1 MAQPLRQLTIQA
13 PAFFGVNTQDSPV
26 GIDPN
31 FATVAE
37 NAVIDKQG
45 RIASRKGL
53 SSLTNDATKTVNT
66 IFETV
71 SVSGATQVFATG
83 DNKIY
88 KGESLTEVTLPTGY
102 TITDNNWKIVSLQ
115 SNTYFYQRGHNPLV
129 YTTGNVLVD
138 ITVGD
143 GGSIV
148 GDTTAPQANEVLSAF
163 GRLWAA
169 DTSTN
174 KTTIFFS
181 DTLRGHDANSWT
193 PQDGTGTD
201 DDGNTIDANLAGS
214 LDISL
219 NLPNGTDEIVALH
232 AHNGFLIIFC
242 KKNILIYGNP
252 ESPTS
257 LQLTDT
263 IEGVGCIARDSV
275 QNIGT
280 DVLFLSDTGVRSLGR
295 TIQEKSL
302 PMRDVSK
309 NIRNDLVRAVG
320 QETQPI
326 KSAYSPDEAFYLL
339 TFPTNK
345 TVFCFDIRQPLPDNA
360 FRVTTWTEMEPLCF
374 EVKRDKSLLI
384 GKLGGVYKYTGFT
397 DKSVVSG
404 LYTSS
409 SYQLRYFS
417 TPMNFGN
424 SSNLKFLKK
433 FKITVVGNNSSET
446 VLNWGYDYTTSF
458 NRQLIVNENTESNEG
473 IFNVSEFGQVG
484 VDFTQDT
491 SGNTVTGPSAE
502 YSRGIELQFPT
513 VNGSGSGTTLTV
525 GLESTINGTSYS
537 IQQIDIN
544 VLLGRTI

>member
-1 MAQPLRQLTIQA
+1 
-13 PAFFGVNTQDSPV
+13 
-26 GIDPN
+26 
-31 FATVAE
+31 
-37 NAVIDKQG
+37 
-45 RIASRKGL
+45 
-53 SSLTNDATKTVNT
+53 
-66 IFETV
+66 
-71 SVSGATQVFATG
+71 
-83 DNKIY
+83 
-88 KGESLTEVTLPTGY
+88 
-102 TITDNNWKIVSLQ
+102 
-115 SNTYFYQRGHNPLV
+115 
-129 YTTGNVLVD
+129 
-138 ITVGD
+138 
-143 GGSIV
+143 
-148 GDTTAPQANEVLSAF
+148 
-163 GRLWAA
+163 
-169 DTSTN
+169 
-174 KTTIFFS
+174 
-181 DTLRGHDANSWT
+181 
-193 PQDGTGTD
+193 
-201 DDGNTIDANLAGS
+201 
-214 LDISL
+214 
-219 NLPNGTDEIVALH
+219 
-232 AHNGFLIIFC
+232 
-242 KKNILIYGNP
+242 
-252 ESPTS
+252 
-257 LQLTDT
+257 
-263 IEGVGCIARDSV
+263 
-275 QNIGT
+275 
-280 DVLFLSDTGVRSLGR
+280 
-295 TIQEKSL
+295 
-302 PMRDVSK
+302 MRDVSK

-404 LYTSS
+404 SYTSS